1 MVARGRRSGGSPL
14 IDSVSRRD
22 DPRPPISSVLVDDYG
37 LDERNGSGVERV
49 ATDLAVSDLAINA
62 AILNDLLDADILSG
76 FDGLSPAALSLDWS
90 LAGVALSYEL
100 VSGIADAILGQR
112 VDFTG

>member
-49 ATDLAVSDLAINA
+49 ATDLAV
-62 AILNDLLDADILSG
+62 
-76 FDGLSPAALSLDWS
+76 
-90 LAGVALSYEL
+90 
-100 VSGIADAILGQR
+100 
-112 VDFTG
+112 